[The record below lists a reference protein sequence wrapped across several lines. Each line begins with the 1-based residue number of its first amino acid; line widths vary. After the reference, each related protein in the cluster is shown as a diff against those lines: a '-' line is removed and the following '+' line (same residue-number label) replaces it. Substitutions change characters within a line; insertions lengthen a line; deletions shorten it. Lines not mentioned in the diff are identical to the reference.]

1 VIEKAALKHGLTL
14 STARWIEELAKEL
27 GVKEK
32 RLLKAVVKLAKH
44 GIWLEAED
52 WRLVARTID
61 MKYLDMARGLRH
73 KTRGLRRL
81 PRRGGEGAPR
91 RRRKSRQASPHKRS
105 LEQLVLTQ
113 FKTASELVA
122 RPEAD
127 TQFKTAYFDAV

>member
-32 RLLKAVVKLAKH
+32 KLLKAVLKLAKH

-61 MKYLDMARGLRH
+61 VKHLDMAVDYII
-73 KTRGLRRL
+73 RRVAA
-81 PRRGGEGAPR
+81 G
-91 RRRKSRQASPHKRS
+91 ASPAEVVKELPKAVERAGK
-105 LEQLVLTQ
+105 LEHIREVL
-113 FKTASELVA
+113 SNII
-122 RPEAD
+122 
-127 TQFKTAYFDAV
+127 

>member
-1 VIEKAALKHGLTL
+1 MIEKAALKHGLTL

-61 MKYLDMARGLRH
+61 MKYLDMVVDYII
-73 KTRGLRRL
+73 RRVASGATPAEAVKEL
-81 PRRGGEGAPR
+81 PAAVEKAGKWTHIREV
-91 RRRKSRQASPHKRS
+91 
-105 LEQLVLTQ
+105 LNNLV
-113 FKTASELVA
+113 
-122 RPEAD
+122 
-127 TQFKTAYFDAV
+127 